1 MAKKKKVL
9 PEYENVS
16 ISDVAAEGK
25 SIARIDDMVV
35 FVPYGAPGDIV
46 NIKLDKKKKNYGEG
60 HITKIINPS
69 DLRVKPFCQHFG
81 ICGGC
86 KWQHLPYSYQLKCK
100 QQQVV
105 DALQRIAKVELPAI
119 NDILGSIRTERY
131 RNKLE
136 FTFSNKCWL
145 TFASK

>member
-46 NIKLDKKKKNYGEG
+46 NIKLDK
-60 HITKIINPS
+60 
-69 DLRVKPFCQHFG
+69 
-81 ICGGC
+81 
-86 KWQHLPYSYQLKCK
+86 
-100 QQQVV
+100 
-105 DALQRIAKVELPAI
+105 
-119 NDILGSIRTERY
+119 
-131 RNKLE
+131 
-136 FTFSNKCWL
+136 
-145 TFASK
+145 